1 MNFKVQMVQMTLK
14 MSLPVALGEGSEP
27 LSQADWNVTYHCQ
40 ETHIF
45 TESSE
50 KISVRIT
57 FGGNLEE
64 FEEASQL
71 DMSKEILATGN
82 SKFKE
87 VLSLTYASHAQGTG
101 RQSVWLEQND

>member
-1 MNFKVQMVQMTLK
+1 MVQMTLK

-50 KISVRIT
+50 KISVRTHYFFCT
-57 FGGNLEE
+57 FPFGYFLSILKSME
-64 FEEASQL
+64 F
-71 DMSKEILATGN
+71 D
-82 SKFKE
+82 F
-87 VLSLTYASHAQGTG
+87 
-101 RQSVWLEQND
+101 NDV